1 MALKR
6 IAAQQARVKIFVE
19 QLEFVGRHGV
29 YEEERREGR
38 RFRVDLE
45 VETGHDGDG
54 HTDVLSETVDYRG
67 LAEIIV
73 DVGRHESFKLIE
85 RLAEEIVSR
94 VFSTYEDVAHTRIT
108 IRKFASGVPGS
119 PASVGVTLERIRD

>member
-1 MALKR
+1 M
-6 IAAQQARVKIFVE
+6 KIFVE

-38 RFRVDLE
+38 RFQVDLE
-45 VETGHDGDG
+45 VDTRNDEAQR
-54 HTDVLSETVDYRG
+54 TDALDKTVDYRG

-73 DVGRHESFKLIE
+73 AVGHHESFKLIE
-85 RLAEEIVSR
+85 RLAEEILAR
-94 VFSTYEDVAHTRIT
+94 VFDAFDDIDRAEIT

-119 PASVGVTLERIRD
+119 PAAVGVTLERRSDRNDPT

>member
-1 MALKR
+1 M
-6 IAAQQARVKIFVE
+6 KIFVE

-38 RFRVDLE
+38 RFQVDLE
-45 VETGHDGDG
+45 VETDTGDAQQ
-54 HTDVLSETVDYRG
+54 TDKLAKTVDYRG

-73 DVGRHESFKLIE
+73 DVGRGESFRLIE
-85 RLAEEIVSR
+85 RLAEEMLAR
-94 VFSTYEDVAHTRIT
+94 VFDRFDGVDHALIT

-119 PASVGVTLERIRD
+119 PAAVGVTLERHGDSDDPA